1 MPAWLRDEGDAL
13 VLSLHVQP
21 GAAHTAVD
29 GEHGDTLKLKLAAAP
44 VEGRANAELV
54 RWLAQAFGVPRR
66 NVLLL
71 RGETARAKVVRIVA
85 PSLRPDRKWV
95 SVR

>member
-1 MPAWLRDEGDAL
+1 MPAWLRDEGNAL

-21 GAAHTAVD
+21 GATHTSVD
-29 GEHGDTLKLKLAAAP
+29 GTHGDALKLKLAATP

-54 RWLAQAFGVPRR
+54 RWLARAFGVPRR
-66 NVLLL
+66 DVRLL
-71 RGETARAKVVRIVA
+71 RGETARTKVVRIVA

>member
-1 MPAWLRDEGDAL
+1 MPAWLREKGDAL
-13 VLSLHVQP
+13 VLLLHVQP
-21 GAAHTAVD
+21 GAAHTSVD
-29 GEHGDTLKLKLAAAP
+29 GVHGDALKLKLAAAP

-54 RWLAQAFGVPRR
+54 RWLARAFGVPRR

-71 RGETARAKVVRIVA
+71 RGETARAKVVRIIA
-85 PSLRPDRKWV
+85 PSLRPDHKWV